1 MATDC
6 IFCRIAAQEIKTP
19 LLYSDNEVVAF
30 RDLHPQAPQHLLVVP
45 RRHVQ
50 DLSALAAE
58 GDVFLLGRLLQI
70 AARAAA
76 TAGIAEDGF
85 RVVMNTGPEGGQS
98 VMHLHLHVL
107 GGRQMEWPPG

>member
-45 RRHVQ
+45 IRHIV
-50 DLSALAAE
+50 DLPALVAD
-58 GDVFLLGRLLQI
+58 GDVYLAGRLFQI
-70 AARAAA
+70 AARVAKSASLVP
-76 TAGIAEDGF
+76 GGY
-85 RVVMNTGPEGGQS
+85 RVVVNTGDDGGQS
-98 VMHLHLHVL
+98 VKHLHLHVL
-107 GGRQMEWPPG
+107 GGRTMNWPPG